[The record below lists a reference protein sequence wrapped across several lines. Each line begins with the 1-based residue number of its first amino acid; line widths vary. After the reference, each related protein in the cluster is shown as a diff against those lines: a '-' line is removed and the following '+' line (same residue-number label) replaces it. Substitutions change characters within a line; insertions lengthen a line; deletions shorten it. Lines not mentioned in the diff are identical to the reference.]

1 MYVEFMTPEYIGFFF
16 LLENAEEPELRI
28 WWVKPEPLE
37 FVSIPIRLGNWT
49 LQEAVKKANEY
60 ARRYSRSSQTY
71 EDHYLTEAVNVIIYL
86 CSENAEYAPGEVR
99 PVHPQPRKTKRGIRF
114 FPADKPKIWQV
125 GKQTGEKLR
134 TEFRHSGNSKNRRP
148 HIRRAHWHGYW
159 TGAKT
164 AEKRNFIVKWIP
176 PVFVRGERISGIGE

>member
-49 LQEAVKKANEY
+49 LQGAVKKANEY

-71 EDHYLTEAVNVIIYL
+71 EDHYLTEAVNIIIYVQKMPSML
-86 CSENAEYAPGEVR
+86 RERYDLFIHSPERPNVVFGLSLQTNRESGRSEN
-99 PVHPQPRKTKRGIRF
+99 
-114 FPADKPKIWQV
+114 
-125 GKQTGEKLR
+125 KLV
-134 TEFRHSGNSKNRRP
+134 
-148 HIRRAHWHGYW
+148 
-159 TGAKT
+159 
-164 AEKRNFIVKWIP
+164 RNFVQNSVIPETVKTDVP
-176 PVFVRGERISGIGE
+176 ISGVPTGMGTGRERKQQRSGISL